1 MIKEKKFYSPL
12 RIVALILMVVEILV
26 SLSLLFTTLV
36 LKYPLLKD
44 PKKVTLHWFVVAIL
58 VLVVIAMC
66 RLIYL
71 LFFHRNRERNWDI
84 Y

>member
-1 MIKEKKFYSPL
+1 MNKSFYSPL
-12 RIVALILMVVEILV
+12 RIVALILMVVEILI
-26 SLSLLFTTLV
+26 SLSLLFAILV

-44 PKKVTLHWFVVAIL
+44 PKKLMLHWFIVTLL
-58 VLVVIAMC
+58 VLVVITMC